1 MQKSRPA
8 RHLTAWT
15 KGRHNR
21 FEIARKHGPDY
32 QTKEID
38 FTDEY
43 EAVRWI
49 ILNQFGRRNLPAYER
64 ARLALRLKP
73 VLADEAEKRKLSALK
88 QNTDTQKSAERKG
101 EVRDALAR
109 VAGVSHDTIAKV
121 EKIEAKATPELKAKS
136 RPF

>member
-38 FTDEY
+38 FTDEN

-49 ILNQFGRRNLPAYER
+49 ILNQFGRRNLGDFVRVEMAYKCEDAVK
-64 ARLALRLKP
+64 AR
-73 VLADEAEKRKLSALK
+73 AEKNLHLSNGRGEKGVEKLPQVKA
-88 QNTDTQKSAERKG
+88 
-101 EVRDALAR
+101 RDELAR